1 MMNKFYSVLITMCF
15 IGTGV
20 QAQSDQ
26 SHVKGYTASVFIGV
40 NHVEPYS
47 FTSKMLYP
55 GEKGKS
61 HFKNGT
67 FLQVQLGKEM
77 GKIWA
82 LELEL
87 ERQSNDEDYSE
98 LAGRIIKKDGYW
110 SATSSLLSLEVYPWE
125 VYGIKPFFGIGTGV
139 SFAKVKES
147 VPNTAYYIDDS
158 SSEILLQLSL
168 GIGKKVSRN
177 TSLKVKYEYNDDGH
191 VHLENTNS
199 VQPRA
204 FINHVFAVG
213 VTYHFSSSR

>member
-1 MMNKFYSVLITMCF
+1 M
-15 IGTGV
+15 
-20 QAQSDQ
+20 
-26 SHVKGYTASVFIGV
+26 
-40 NHVEPYS
+40 
-47 FTSKMLYP
+47 
-55 GEKGKS
+55 
-61 HFKNGT
+61 
-67 FLQVQLGKEM
+67 
-77 GKIWA
+77 
-82 LELEL
+82 
-87 ERQSNDEDYSE
+87 
-98 LAGRIIKKDGYW
+98 
-110 SATSSLLSLEVYPWE
+110 
-125 VYGIKPFFGIGTGV
+125 